1 MTVPYTA
8 TSTGYPDSQRCNVIA
23 GCTAMSPAR
32 STVDTIGVQVRYPYT
47 WKTPLSSLV
56 TMIGGNGSGGAGW
69 TFNKR
74 NVMRIEPV
82 L

>member
-1 MTVPYTA
+1 MV
-8 TSTGYPDSQRCNVIA
+8 
-23 GCTAMSPAR
+23 
-32 STVDTIGVQVRYPYT
+32 
-47 WKTPLSSLV
+47 
-56 TMIGGNGSGGAGW
+56 GGNGSGGAGW